1 MAAAIIPLIAGLA
14 PSIINLI
21 TSLIHQNAP
30 VAETTYGPGTG
41 PVKFA
46 DVFASVIAA
55 LQKAAAAGAIDK
67 ALPSD
72 EIIKAI
78 IQAVV
83 TSMQMSGQLGET
95 PAQPGGPASSIGSV
109 GQVITVRVVGGT
121 LQIQQ

>member
-55 LQKAAAAGAIDK
+55 LQKAAAAGTIDK
-67 ALPSD
+67 TLPGD
-72 EIIKAI
+72 DIIKAI

-83 TSMQMSGQLGET
+83 TSMQMSGTLGGAPIT
-95 PAQPGGPASSIGSV
+95 PSNIQTIQGATLKI
-109 GQVITVRVVGGT
+109 VGGT
-121 LQIQQ
+121 IQFQS